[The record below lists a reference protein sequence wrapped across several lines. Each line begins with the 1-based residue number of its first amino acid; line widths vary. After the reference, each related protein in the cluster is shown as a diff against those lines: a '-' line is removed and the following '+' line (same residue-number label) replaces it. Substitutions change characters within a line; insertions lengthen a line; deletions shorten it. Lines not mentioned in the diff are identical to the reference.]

1 MPAGIF
7 ISYRRQEAIAEARG
21 IYERLRAE
29 FGSDSVF
36 IDLEGLDYGED
47 FVESLDRQLQHCQ
60 VLLALIGPQWLAS
73 PDGHGGRRLDDE
85 NDFVRIELRTAL
97 QRSIRVVPVLLDGAV
112 MPRTSDLPADLQ
124 PLLRRQALELE
135 FRKFDADIGRLVTS
149 LRRILTPAA
158 AAVPVAEPAQ
168 PLPTATPTPSP
179 RPVPA
184 PKPEQK
190 PEPKPA
196 PIPEPA
202 APPVQ
207 TLLSPSPGGE
217 AKGDQ
222 GAGSGASAG
231 GLKPKTVGIAAGVG
245 AVVLGAVWLGT
256 RAPSPAPAVEP
267 VVAAASV
274 AAAPVPV
281 APPASMPAPTVT
293 KAPPPVGKAPP
304 TLTVVQAEVLRQTKP
319 DGQEIFNSLQLKPK
333 PLAVG
338 QRFRDC
344 DDDGCPWM
352 VVLPA
357 GSFMM
362 GSPESE
368 PGRSKDEGPQ
378 HRVQVASFAIGQYEV
393 TFRQWD
399 ACVAAGGCKTKPGD
413 AGWGRGQRPVINVS
427 WNDAQQY
434 VKWLSAKTGLT
445 YRLPSEAE
453 WEYAARAGTT
463 TPFAFGERITTAQ
476 ANFDGNSTYN
486 GSAKGEY
493 RQKTLPVGSLAK
505 NAWELYDL
513 HGNVLE
519 WVQDC
524 WHETYQG
531 APDTSRAWENGCIGE
546 VRVLRG
552 GGWMFNPDDTRSAS
566 RGWAKPDSLSSG
578 FGFRL
583 ARTLP

>member
-7 ISYRRQEAIAEARG
+7 ISYRRQEALAEARG

-29 FGSDSVF
+29 FGSNSVF

-47 FVESLDRQLQHCQ
+47 FVESLDKQLQHCQ
-60 VLLALIGPQWLAS
+60 VLLALIGPQWLAA

-97 QRSIRVVPVLLDGAV
+97 QRGIRVVPVLLNGAL
-112 MPRTSDLPADLQ
+112 MPRTNDLPVDLQ

-135 FRKFDADIGRLVTS
+135 FRKFDADIARLVAS
-149 LRRILTPAA
+149 LRRILTPA
-158 AAVPVAEPAQ
+158 VPPPA
-168 PLPTATPTPSP
+168 TTPTPTPAASP
-179 RPVPA
+179 TPAAPPARPA
-184 PKPEQK
+184 PAPQ
-190 PEPKPA
+190 PEPR
-196 PIPEPA
+196 PEPA
-202 APPVQ
+202 PPPVQ
-207 TLLSPSPGGE
+207 TLLGTSQGSDVG
-217 AKGDQ
+217 K
-222 GAGSGASAG
+222 GAGSTGGAG
-231 GLKPKTVGIAAGVG
+231 PKPKTVLMAAGVG
-245 AVVLGAVWLGT
+245 AAVLGAVWFAT
-256 RAPSPAPAVEP
+256 RTPGPAPAAEQA
-267 VVAAASV
+267 VAAASV
-274 AAAPVPV
+274 ASSPAPAAVQPSPKSEPPAVASPA
-281 APPASMPAPTVT
+281 APPA
-293 KAPPPVGKAPP
+293 
-304 TLTVVQAEVLRQTKP
+304 LTAAQVEALRKLKP
-319 DGQEIFNSLQLKPK
+319 DGQEIYKSLELKPK
-333 PLAVG
+333 AVAAATVLSVG

-344 DDDGCPWM
+344 DDDSCPWM

-368 PGRSKDEGPQ
+368 PERDKDEGPQ
-378 HRVQVASFAIGQYEV
+378 HRVQVASFAVGQYEV

-399 ACVAAGGCKTKPGD
+399 ACVAAGGCKAKPGD
-413 AGWGRGQRPVINVS
+413 EGWGRGQRPVINVS

-434 VKWLSAKTGLT
+434 VKWLSAKTGQT

-453 WEYAARAGTT
+453 WEYAARAGTS

-513 HGNVLE
+513 HGNVWE

-524 WHETYQG
+524 WHDNYQG
-531 APDTSRAWENGCIGE
+531 APDSGRAWVNGCSGE
-546 VRVLRG
+546 VRRVLRG
-552 GGWMFNPDDTRSAS
+552 GGWFNDPVVTRSAI
-566 RGWAKPDSLSSG
+566 RFRDAPVDRYGG
-578 FGFRL
+578 TGFRL
-583 ARTLP
+583 TRTLTP